1 MYTAAMEV
9 QQLPRGRHRLT
20 REQVMTSQRER
31 MLVAMADAVAELG
44 YAKTTVAEVI
54 RRAGVSR
61 ETFYEHFRNKE
72 GAFLAAYDGAAEIVA
87 HEMADELGQVFNR
100 STATVEEKL
109 EAILGRYLE
118 ALASEPAVA
127 RTFLVEVYAAGPRAL
142 ARRVEVQQR
151 FTDLVAMIAGAEDE
165 RQRFACEAIV
175 AAVSALVTQRICAGR
190 GADLEELREPVAD
203 LSRSVLGAVGL
214 A

>member
-1 MYTAAMEV
+1 
-9 QQLPRGRHRLT
+9 
-20 REQVMTSQRER
+20 MTSQRER

-54 RRAGVSR
+54 ARAGVSR
-61 ETFYEHFRNKE
+61 ETFYEQFANKE
-72 GAFLAAYDGAAEIVA
+72 EAFLAAYDGAATLVA
-87 HEMADELGQVFNR
+87 RELGDELGQVLND
-100 STATVEEKL
+100 SVTTVADKL

-127 RTFLVEVYAAGPRAL
+127 KTFLVDVYAAGPRAL

-151 FTDLVAMIAGAEDE
+151 FVDLVAMIAGAADE

-175 AAVSALVTQRICAGR
+175 AAISALVTQRICAGR
-190 GADLEELREPVAD
+190 GADLEELREPVTELA
-203 LSRSVLGAVGL
+203 RGVLESAGL
-214 A
+214 TETGSNTI

>member
-1 MYTAAMEV
+1 
-9 QQLPRGRHRLT
+9 
-20 REQVMTSQRER
+20 MTSQRER

-44 YAKTTVAEVI
+44 FAKTTVAEVI
-54 RRAGVSR
+54 GRAGVSR

-72 GAFLAAYDGAAEIVA
+72 DAFLAAYDGAAEIVA
-87 HEMADELGQVFNR
+87 HEMGDELGQVLNR
-100 STATVEEKL
+100 SGATVQDKL

-127 RTFLVEVYAAGPRAL
+127 RTFLVEVYAAGPKAL

-151 FTDLVAMIAGAEDE
+151 FVDLVATIAGARDE
-165 RQRFACEAIV
+165 RQRFACEAVV

-190 GADLEELREPVAD
+190 GTDLEELREPVLD
-203 LSRSVLGAVGL
+203 LARSVLESVGL
-214 A
+214 V